1 MRGFEEAESKAKA
14 TLDDVLT
21 SLEALNNNVLK
32 LVETLAPAKEE
43 IKTEEKETIIEE

>member
-1 MRGFEEAESKAKA
+1 MRGFEETESKAKA

-21 SLEALNNNVLK
+21 SLEALNNNVIK

-43 IKTEEKETIIEE
+43 IKTEDKEIIEE